1 MKIFTDRGFQEELSR
16 RELAKEKDEYRHRE
30 WHELRDDVRDLRAM
44 TEQLLLMMDTVM
56 KGGEE

>member
-16 RELAKEKDEYRHRE
+16 RELAKEEDEYRHRE
-30 WHELRDDVRDLRAM
+30 WHELRSDVMELHDM
-44 TEQLLLMMDTVM
+44 TRQLLMMIETVM